1 MHFRRAASL
10 LAVFGLA
17 ACGPE
22 AEEAVQDNTVN
33 LITSRKFLRAPEAV
47 RGEYIVVL
55 NESQGI
61 SAANVAATA
70 NDLALTYGGQTMR
83 TFGHALRGFSVRMN
97 EAQARAL
104 AEDPRV
110 KYVEENGIVRANATQ
125 TGATWGLDRVDQRS
139 LPLDT
144 NYTYN
149 VNGTGV
155 HAYIIDTGVLLTHQ
169 EFTGRMGNGHDAVT
183 AGGTANDCNGHG
195 THVAGTVG
203 GTTYGLA
210 KNVTIH
216 PVRVLDCGGSG
227 TYDGVIA
234 GINWVT
240 ANFQPPAVANMSL
253 GGGASQAVDDA
264 TTNSIAAGVVY
275 AIAAGND
282 NASACNYSPA
292 RTPNAITVG
301 STTNTDAR
309 SSFSNYGTCV
319 DIFGPGSNITSA
331 WYTNSSA
338 TNTISGTSM
347 ASPHVAGAAAL
358 YLQRYPASTP
368 QQVRDALVSN
378 GTPDVVTSPGTG
390 SPNVLLYSAFIP
402 SPDGGGDSTAPTAAI
417 TAPTAGTTIVG
428 TTTLTADA
436 ADNVAV
442 TRVDFVVDGALAGS
456 DNSAPYSLSWDSTT
470 VGNGSHTILARAF
483 DSSGNLGTSSTVSF
497 TVNNPGFAVY
507 DATLKA
513 PKCDTVGPRC
523 DTGNLVKGR
532 AGLGPE
538 ANAPNTINSSC
549 ADGTSGSYQSDESLE
564 GLKVFTS
571 DGSDL
576 AVGKTVTIQ
585 AKVWAYSTFSSDFL
599 DLYYAADANNPTW
612 TLIGTIQPT
621 ASGLQTLTATY
632 TLPAGNLQAIRG
644 AFRYTGTAGSCG
656 TGSYDDRDD
665 LVFAVG
671 GSGDSVPPT
680 TSITAPASGATLT
693 GSVTVSANAADNV
706 GVTRVDFYA
715 GATLLG
721 SDTTAP
727 YSVTWNT
734 TGVANGAYVLTTRA
748 FDGSGNSGTSANVS
762 VTVNNTTP
770 TCSITEQ
777 LLLNPGFESGNV
789 SWTAPAGVIASS
801 SSTARTGSW
810 RALLGNKGTTTTQ
823 TLYQQLTI
831 PSTACAAS
839 LKFWLKITTAE
850 TTTGTQYDKL
860 FVEIQSSTGA
870 VLGTLA
876 TYSNLNKGT
885 TYVERS
891 FDVSAYKGQTIRVAL
906 RMTEDVSLQT
916 SFFVDDSSV
925 TITR

>member
-22 AEEAVQDNTVN
+22 AEEATQDNTVN
-33 LITSRKFLRAPEAV
+33 LITSRKFLRAQEAV

-61 SAANVAATA
+61 SAANVEATA
-70 NDLALTYGGQTMR
+70 NEMALAHGGQRMR
-83 TFGHALRGFSVRMN
+83 TFGHALRGFSVKMT

-104 AEDPRV
+104 AADPRV
-110 KYVEENGIVRANATQ
+110 KYVEENGVVRLNASQ
-125 TGATWGLDRVDQRS
+125 SGATWGIDRVDQRN
-139 LPLDT
+139 LPLNST
-144 NYTYN
+144 YNYN

-155 HAYIIDTGVLLTHQ
+155 HAYIVDTGVFLTHQ

-227 TYDGVIA
+227 TYEGVIA
-234 GINWVT
+234 GIDWVT
-240 ANFQPPAVANMSL
+240 ANHQSPAVANMSL

-264 TTNSIAAGVVY
+264 TTNSIASGVVY
-275 AIAAGND
+275 AVAAGND
-282 NASACNYSPA
+282 NGDACTKSPA

-309 SSFSNYGTCV
+309 SSFSNYGTCL
-319 DIFGPGSNITSA
+319 DIFAPGSDITSA
-331 WYTNSSA
+331 WHTNSSA

-358 YLQRYPASTP
+358 YLQRYPSSTP
-368 QQVRDALVSN
+368 QQVRDALVNN
-378 GTPDVVTSPGTG
+378 GTPGVVTDAKTG
-390 SPNVLLYSAFIP
+390 SPNVLLYSAFVP
-402 SPDGGGDSTAPTAAI
+402 PPDGGGDTVAPTAAI
-417 TAPTAGTTIVG
+417 TAPAAGASIVG
-428 TTTLTADA
+428 STTLTADA
-436 ADNVAV
+436 SDNVGV
-442 TRVDFVVDGALAGS
+442 TRVDFVVDGIIAGS
-456 DNSAPYSLSWDSTT
+456 DTAAPYSLAFDSTT
-470 VGNGSHTILARAF
+470 VGNGAHSLVARAF
-483 DSSGNLGTSSTVSF
+483 DAWGNIGTSATVNF

-523 DTGNLVKGR
+523 DTGTLVKGR
-532 AGLGPE
+532 GTVGPE
-538 ANAPNTINSSC
+538 ASAPNTINNSC
-549 ADGTSGSYQSDESLE
+549 ADGTSGSYQTDESLE

-571 DGSDL
+571 DGSDF
-576 AVGKTVTIQ
+576 APGKTVTIQ
-585 AKVWAYSTFSSDFL
+585 AKVWAYSSFSSDFL

-612 TLIGTIQPT
+612 TLIGTLQPT
-621 ASGLQTLTATY
+621 AGGLQTLTATY
-632 TLPAGNLQAIRG
+632 TLPTGTLQAIRG

-671 GSGDSVPPT
+671 GTGDTTAPT
-680 TSITAPASGATLT
+680 TALTAPTAGSTLT
-693 GSVTVSANAADNV
+693 GTVTVTANASDNV
-706 GVTRVDFYA
+706 GVSRVDFFA
-715 GATLLG
+715 GATLIG
-721 SDTTAP
+721 SDTTSP
-727 YSVTWNT
+727 YSVSWNT
-734 TGVANGAYVLTTRA
+734 TGVANGAYALTSKA
-748 FDGSGNSGTSANVS
+748 FDASGNSGTSASVS
-762 VTVNNTTP
+762 VTVSNTAP
-770 TCSITEQ
+770 TCGITEQ
-777 LLLNPGFESGNV
+777 LLINPGFESGNV
-789 SWTAPAGVIASS
+789 TWAASTGVIGNASA
-801 SSTARTGSW
+801 TARTGSW
-810 RALLGNKGTTTTQ
+810 RALLGGKGATSTH
-823 TLYQQLTI
+823 TLHQQLTI
-831 PSTACAAS
+831 PSTACAAT

-860 FVEIQSSTGA
+860 FVEIQSSTGT
-870 VLGTLA
+870 VLKSLA

-885 TYVERS
+885 AYVERS
-891 FDVSAYKGQTIRVAL
+891 FDVSAYKGQTIRVSFKA
-906 RMTEDVSLQT
+906 TEDVSYQT
-916 SFFVDDSSV
+916 SFFVDDSSL

>member
-22 AEEAVQDNTVN
+22 AEEATQDNTVN
-33 LITSRKFLRAPEAV
+33 LITSRKFLRAQEAI

-55 NESQGI
+55 NEAQGL

-70 NDLALTYGGQTMR
+70 NELARAHGGEVMR
-83 TFGHALRGFSVRMN
+83 SYGHALKGFSARMT
-97 EAQARAL
+97 EAQAHAL
-104 AEDPRV
+104 ANHPRV
-110 KYVEENGIVRANATQ
+110 KFVEENGVVRANATQ
-125 TGATWGLDRVDQRS
+125 PGATWGLDRVDQRA

-144 NYTYN
+144 NYNYN

-155 HAYIIDTGVLLTHQ
+155 HAYVIDTGVLLGHQ

-183 AGGTANDCNGHG
+183 AGGNANDCNGHG
-195 THVAGTVG
+195 THVAGTIG

-227 TYDGVIA
+227 SYDGVIA

-253 GGGASQAVDDA
+253 GGGVSQAVDDA

-301 STTNTDAR
+301 STTRTDAR
-309 SSFSNYGTCV
+309 SSFSNYGTCL
-319 DIFGPGSNITSA
+319 DIYAPGSDITSA
-331 WYTNSSA
+331 WYTSASA

-368 QQVRDALVSN
+368 QQVRDALVQN
-378 GTPDVVTSPGTG
+378 GTPDVVTDAKTG
-390 SPNVLLYSAFIP
+390 SPNVLLYSAFVP
-402 SPDGGGDSTAPTAAI
+402 SPDGGGDSTPPTAAV
-417 TAPTAGTTIVG
+417 TSPAAGAVIIG
-428 TTTLTADA
+428 STTLTADA
-436 ADNVAV
+436 ADNAAV

-456 DNSAPYSLSWDSTT
+456 DTSAPYSLAWDSTT
-470 VGNGSHTILARAF
+470 VGNGSHTVLARAF
-483 DSSGNLGTSSTVSF
+483 DSSGNLGTSAAVSF
-497 TVNNPGFAVY
+497 SVNNPGFAVY

-513 PKCDTVGPRC
+513 PRCAAVGALC
-523 DTGNLVKGR
+523 NTGNLVKGR
-532 AGLGPE
+532 GTMGPE
-538 ANAPNTINSSC
+538 ANAPNTINTSC
-549 ADGTSGSYQSDESLE
+549 ADGNSGTYQSDESLE
-564 GLKVFTS
+564 ALKVFTS
-571 DGSDL
+571 DGTEF
-576 AVGKTVTIQ
+576 APGKSVIIE
-585 AKVWAYSTFSSDFL
+585 AKVWAFSTGTSDKL
-599 DLYYAADANNPTW
+599 DLYYAADANNPVW
-612 TLIGTIQPT
+612 TLIGTLAPT
-621 ASGLQTLTATY
+621 AGGLQTLSTTY

-644 AFRYTGTAGSCG
+644 AFRYNGAVGSCS
-656 TGSYDDRDD
+656 TGGYDDRDD

-671 GSGDSVPPT
+671 GSADTTPPS
-680 TSITAPASGATLT
+680 TSITAPSAGATLT
-693 GSVTVSANAADNV
+693 GTATISANASDNV
-706 GVTRVDFYA
+706 GVSRVDFYA

-727 YSVTWNT
+727 YSVSWNT
-734 TGVANGAYVLTTRA
+734 TGVANGSYALTTRA
-748 FDGSGNSGTSANVS
+748 FDGSGNSAASAAVS
-762 VTVNNTTP
+762 VTVTNTAP
-770 TCSITEQ
+770 TCAITEQ

-789 SWTAPAGVIASS
+789 SWVASTGVIASNAT
-801 SSTARTGSW
+801 TARTGSF
-810 RALLGNKGTTTTQ
+810 RALLGGKGTTTTH
-823 TLYQQLTI
+823 TAHQQLTI
-831 PSTACAAS
+831 PSTACAAT

-850 TTTGTQYDKL
+850 TTTATQYDKL
-860 FVEIQSSTGA
+860 FVEIQSSTGT
-870 VLGTLA
+870 VLKSLV

-885 TYVERS
+885 AYVERS
-891 FDVSAYKGQTIRVAL
+891 FDVSAYKGQTIRVAFKA
-906 RMTEDVSLQT
+906 TEDVSYQT
-916 SFFVDDSSV
+916 SFFVDDSSL